1 MPRPK
6 IFGIGLSKTG
16 TTTLTQALEILG
28 YSAVHFPRSFKEIE
42 FCDAATD
49 APVADI
55 FTVLDAKFP
64 GSKFIYTVRDR
75 EQWLRSCEKY
85 YSVRKRRPDD
95 LALELRRK
103 IYGKAEFDRDLFA
116 AGYENHHQ
124 HVMAYFADRPDDL
137 LVLDICGKD
146 AGWPPLCAFL
156 GKPVP
161 ATPFPVANKG
171 VAVEEIVLRLLHVV
185 DDVQRAASIASVT
198 PQYAESLY
206 RSEAFSGHNPEQPLK
221 IEAGPRVDKILARS
235 CKGLGGVQRAAAQ
248 FKLPESLVRE
258 ARSRHRRRKLI
269 KRVSRKIPL
278 SLYWFMKRS
287 GVELIR

>member
-42 FCDAATD
+42 FFDAATD
-49 APVADI
+49 APVAAM
-55 FTVLDAKFP
+55 FERLDTKFP
-64 GSKFIYTVRDR
+64 GSKFIYTVRDQ

-85 YSVRKRRPDD
+85 YSVRERQPDD
-95 LALELRRK
+95 IGLKLRRK
-103 IYGKAEFDRDLFA
+103 FYGKAEFDRGLFTS
-116 AGYENHHQ
+116 GYSRHHER
-124 HVMAYFADRPDDL
+124 VLSYFADRPDDL

-146 AGWPPLCAFL
+146 AGWPSLCSFVE
-156 GKPVP
+156 KTVP
-161 ATPFPVANKG
+161 DAPFPMANQG
-171 VAVEEIVLRLLHVV
+171 VKVDDIVLRLLHVV
-185 DDVQRAASIASVT
+185 ANSQQAAAIASVT

-206 RSEAFSGHNPEQPLK
+206 RSYAFGQHDPQQALRIK
-221 IEAGPRVDKILARS
+221 ADPRADKILAR
-235 CKGLGGVQRAAAQ
+235 CCRHLGGVHGTAVQL
-248 FKLPESLVRE
+248 KLPESFVRQ
-258 ARSRHRRRKLI
+258 AKTRHHRRKLV
-269 KRVSRKIPL
+269 KRVSRKLPL